1 MTDEY
6 RNRLKKFSEQLPDQA
21 KDEYYDSPERRI
33 DTIIGGDTKHYI
45 RLRKCKEEYDRL
57 AEAVPIGQGFLTF
70 EDFVR
75 EWYGVKLRMNTE
87 AGAFGLDYDIVD
99 EQKYTVFLLKF
110 PA

>member
-1 MTDEY
+1 MSDQFKD
-6 RNRLKKFSEQLPDQA
+6 RLKKFSEQLPDQA

-33 DTIIGGDTKHYI
+33 DTIIGGDSKHYI

-57 AEAVPIGQGFLTF
+57 ADAVPIGQGFLTF

-75 EWYGVKLRMNTE
+75 EWYGFEMKMGGNGLS
-87 AGAFGLDYDIVD
+87 LDYTVLD
-99 EQKYTVFLLKF
+99 EKKYTVFLLKF

>member
-1 MTDEY
+1 MPDQFKD
-6 RNRLKKFSEQLPDQA
+6 RLKKFSEQLPDQA

-57 AEAVPIGQGFLTF
+57 ADAVPIGQGFLTF

-75 EWYGVKLRMNTE
+75 EWYGIKLEWGNDN
-87 AGAFGLDYDIVD
+87 GFGLDYEILN

-110 PA
+110 SV